1 MRLIFKL
8 SIYLCA
14 IAIAASSAL
23 PASAAARVLNKYA
36 KSGEP
41 TLIYTF
47 WSCSSRPPGGGTGSF
62 VEHGTVTMR
71 DVILHKCGDVFEGA
85 PGFDVPGREVWY
97 TSNPGFTG
105 LDKVTIPAPGLGVH
119 IFRILV
125 Q

>member
-1 MRLIFKL
+1 MPVLFKL
-8 SIYLCA
+8 SVYLCS
-14 IAIAASSAL
+14 IAIAVSSGL

-36 KSGEP
+36 KSGQP

-47 WSCSSRPPGGGTGSF
+47 WSCSDTPPGGANGSF
-62 VEHGTVTMR
+62 VEHGTVTTR
-71 DVILHKCGDVFEGA
+71 DVILHKCGDVFESA
-85 PGFDVPGREVWY
+85 PGMDVPGREIWY

-105 LDKVTIPAPGLGVH
+105 LDTVTIPSRGRGGH